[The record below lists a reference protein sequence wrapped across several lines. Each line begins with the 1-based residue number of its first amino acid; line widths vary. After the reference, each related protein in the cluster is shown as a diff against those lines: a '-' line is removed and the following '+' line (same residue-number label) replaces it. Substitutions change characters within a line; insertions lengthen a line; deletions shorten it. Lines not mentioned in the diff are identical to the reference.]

1 MQYKAREF
9 PGEKQLPNHKQL
21 STAPK
26 TYDMTW
32 ISSVTP
38 YWLHWYLIF
47 IYGNE
52 PLHSNLWT
60 EKNENNTHLSSL
72 FFFPPETVSIAYVQI
87 FTDRTI
93 LSFPC
98 YGSSWY
104 SGLSKSPFWSVV
116 PTTPFSSLCKPLQ
129 VNDQNRRNQSLI
141 SNTNALMF
149 DLTLHRTAL
158 HVGKW
163 EPNLPL

>member
-32 ISSVTP
+32 ISSVSP

-60 EKNENNTHLSSL
+60 EKNENNTHLSSFLL
-72 FFFPPETVSIAYVQI
+72 FFFFQKSYVLHMYKYSPIERYCLPPVMDQADTQTCQNHHFGVCFPPPHFQVSANHYKSM
-87 FTDRTI
+87 TRTEEI
-93 LSFPC
+93 IVSYPIRIHWC
-98 YGSSWY
+98 
-104 SGLSKSPFWSVV
+104 
-116 PTTPFSSLCKPLQ
+116 
-129 VNDQNRRNQSLI
+129 
-141 SNTNALMF
+141 
-149 DLTLHRTAL
+149 LT
-158 HVGKW
+158 
-163 EPNLPL
+163 